1 MNYLD
6 PLSSKYTDNATLN
19 GRFFELLASV
29 YLEFPFEL
37 NAKNKNNKIEQI
49 QLTRGEREKH
59 EGTWKEFLIS
69 CSKLSSCSNTTLP
82 RKLLIPGPKN
92 QPIIDL
98 MDSKDRAYQITV
110 GKKHD
115 IKKSKIQKLLEIL
128 KATQQN
134 PLKLYFVVPEHNFA
148 KFEWSY
154 TGDLKNLDPE
164 VLKIE
169 NKTCKKLQAELRD
182 LNETNLPKL
191 KEDLVKRMLQVKG
204 INSKTTQ
211 ETMIDIENCVR
222 ISKICIPKQPHEEI
236 EKIIKKISDVD

>member
-1 MNYLD
+1 VPIKL
-6 PLSSKYTDNATLN
+6 
-19 GRFFELLASV
+19 LLA
-29 YLEFPFEL
+29 
-37 NAKNKNNKIEQI
+37 
-49 QLTRGEREKH
+49 
-59 EGTWKEFLIS
+59 
-69 CSKLSSCSNTTLP
+69 
-82 RKLLIPGPKN
+82 
-92 QPIIDL
+92 
-98 MDSKDRAYQITV
+98 
-110 GKKHD
+110 KKHD